1 MDANTPL
8 KMLGNKQ
15 RTNCNY
21 TIKIKKMKEEIRI
34 FDHEMKHF
42 RKNFSV
48 LKIVWYIVR
57 ERLRDAGSEMR
68 WIMMC

>member
-1 MDANTPL
+1 
-8 KMLGNKQ
+8 
-15 RTNCNY
+15 
-21 TIKIKKMKEEIRI
+21 MKEEIRI
-34 FDHEMKHF
+34 FDHKMKHF